1 MAVINL
7 KKREIQIKIVYY
19 GPGKCGKT
27 TNLEYIY
34 KKNKTRLKSDLLQI
48 DTRGAM
54 SLFFDF
60 LPFDLGKINGFDIK
74 VQLYTVPGKEMYESN
89 RQVVLNGVDGVVF
102 VADSSAESRNRNI
115 VSFNSLKKNLARN
128 KKSVGNTPLVIQCN
142 KSDLAKEGVTVLPR
156 NNIARDLRVETE
168 TPCLEASAISG
179 SNVISTL
186 KKIILLTMRSMEK
199 EIKKHVMSWDASLDI
214 DQNMACAHA

>member
-27 TNLEYIY
+27 ANLEYIY
-34 KKNKTRLKSDLLQI
+34 RKNKNRLKSDLLQI

-60 LPFDLGKINGFDIK
+60 LPFDLGKVNGFDVK
-74 VQLYTVPGKEMYESN
+74 VQLYTAPGKEMYESN
-89 RQVVLNGVDGVVF
+89 RRVVLNGADGVVF
-102 VADSSAESRNRNI
+102 VADSSADKRKKNI
-115 VSFNSLKKNLARN
+115 LSFDSLKKNLAMN
-128 KKSVGNTPLVIQCN
+128 KKSVGQTPLVVQCN
-142 KSDLAKEGVTVLPR
+142 KSDLAKEGVTVLPLD
-156 NNIARDLRVETE
+156 NIARDLRVETE
-168 TPCLEASAISG
+168 TPCLQASAKSG

-186 KKIILLTMRSMEK
+186 KKIIMLTMGSIEK
-199 EIKKHVMSWDASLDI
+199 EIKKHVMSWDAPI
-214 DQNMACAHA
+214 DLEQNMARA